1 MEPVRSWKITLRC
14 GKNKSRSHF
23 NTYSKGL
30 SAMCNWRR
38 IYETSQKTKVGQGGG
53 YYISK

>member
-53 YYISK
+53 YYIGK